1 VAKCYL
7 AGCFSKQQIGEL
19 CEGVDQA
26 MIKREEWRATEPR
39 HIQRV
44 NGLANNIILWH
55 TDPGTCK
62 LIELYGSNCQRC
74 NQDEGCM
81 TEHLAAFQ
89 AADLSDGKNDI
100 GYNFLIGQDG
110 VIYEGRG

>member
-1 VAKCYL
+1 
-7 AGCFSKQQIGEL
+7 
-19 CEGVDQA
+19 
-26 MIKREEWRATEPR
+26 MIKREEWPATEPR

-89 AADLSDGKNDI
+89 AADLCKCTLLVDSFI
-100 GYNFLIGQDG
+100 SAAIVTYFLLKSKLFMK
-110 VIYEGRG
+110 